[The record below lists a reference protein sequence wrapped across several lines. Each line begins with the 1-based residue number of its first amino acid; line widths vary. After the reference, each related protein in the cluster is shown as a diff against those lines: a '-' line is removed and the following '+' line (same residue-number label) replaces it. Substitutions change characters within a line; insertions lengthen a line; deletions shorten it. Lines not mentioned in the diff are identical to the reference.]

1 MKLKYV
7 LIIIVVLVI
16 CSGALIY
23 YLVNNSAQ
31 VVTDENSLV
40 WDTEST
46 VVFEPENAA
55 HGAFYPRMLV
65 LKNGDWLVAYDTN
78 DGAIET
84 RIQVSRSRDKGKTW
98 TVLSTAS
105 FGAGDAANA
114 QMVQLPDGDVLLA
127 YRVVNGH
134 HKILKASRSSDNGE
148 TWEELSVIAEAMM
161 DNYRGVW
168 EPHMGFLPDG
178 KLAVMYASEVYQPQ
192 FPQVIEMKVSDDF
205 GKTWGDPIRVSDNV
219 LSRDG
224 MPVWTIT
231 KDNKVLAVFE
241 ATDDPTG
248 FKPFI
253 IRYKISEDGYDWSG
267 ERKILY
273 SPTNAF
279 NSVGAAPFVVTMP
292 NGVLVASCQVDR
304 NPGGIDMHTLWS
316 LDSGDTWVV
325 QQPAFESPGD
335 DNWNA
340 LYPLKDGRIVALTS
354 TYSGKNSRIEI
365 KFGEIR

>member
-127 YRVVNGH
+127 YRIVNGH
-134 HKILKASRSSDNGE
+134 HKILKVSKSSDNGA
-148 TWEELSVIAEAMM
+148 TWEEWGIIAEALM

-178 KLAVMYASEVYQPQ
+178 KLAVMYASEVYQPD
-192 FPQVIEMKVSDDF
+192 FPQVIEMKVSDDN
-205 GKTWGDPIRVSDNV
+205 GKTWGDPIRVSDNE

-231 KDNKVLAVFE
+231 KDNKVLVVFE
-241 ATDDPTG
+241 GTDDPTG
-248 FKPFI
+248 YKPFI
-253 IRYKISEDGYDWSG
+253 IRYKVSENGYDWPG
-267 ERKILY
+267 QRKMLY
-273 SPTNAF
+273 SPSHEIDARA
-279 NSVGAAPFVVTMP
+279 AAPYVVTMI
-292 NGVLVASCQVDR
+292 NGVLVASCQVDK
-304 NPGGIDMHTLWS
+304 NPGGYDMHILWS
-316 LDSGDTWVV
+316 LDNGNTWEL
-325 QQPAFESPGD
+325 QKPAFESPGD
-335 DNWNA
+335 DNWNG
-340 LYPLKDGRIVALTS
+340 LYPLKDGRIAALTS
-354 TYSGKNSRIEI
+354 TYSGMNSRIEI
-365 KFGEIR
+365 KFGRIR